1 MRWSTTTAAPPLALN
16 MAHDTD
22 PRIETAMLTGRTT
35 LAHSTRV
42 KAYQQ
47 AHQYREQDIPYIW
60 FTRDTRAVI
69 ANSKVQNFANP
80 KTVQGTKAE
89 AFDEG
94 VLWPMQMWVK

>member
-1 MRWSTTTAAPPLALN
+1 
-16 MAHDTD
+16 MAHNMD
-22 PRIETAMLTGRTT
+22 PRIETVMLTGRTT

-42 KAYQQ
+42 KTYQE

-60 FTRDTRAVI
+60 FTRDTRDTRAVI

-89 AFDEG
+89 AFDED
-94 VLWPMQMWVK
+94 VLWPTQMWVK

>member
-1 MRWSTTTAAPPLALN
+1 MEHDHGGAPLALN
-16 MAHDTD
+16 MARDTD

-42 KAYQQ
+42 EAYQQ

-80 KTVQGTKAE
+80 KTVQGTKAK

-94 VLWPMQMWVK
+94 VLWPTQM